1 MNRLVLILM
10 GVAVSGFMFWR
21 SATRWPQP
29 QEDRPITSAP
39 AARQAA
45 IDPTQAVIRFLG
57 DLDDLLDT
65 VHDSASFAA
74 VKPKLLARAR
84 EQAALAAQH
93 PNQGMSSLNPS
104 ATIQWQKAAKR
115 HAESLASATKA
126 DPAVADFFAHDLAAI
141 LSSE

>member
-1 MNRLVLILM
+1 M
-10 GVAVSGFMFWR
+10 GVAVSGFLLWR

-39 AARQAA
+39 AAPQATV
-45 IDPTQAVIRFLG
+45 DPTQAVVRFLG
-57 DLDDLLDT
+57 DMDDLLDT

-104 ATIQWQKAAKR
+104 AAIQWKKAANR
-115 HAESLASATKA
+115 HAQSLARAIEA
-126 DPAVADFFAHDLAAI
+126 EPAVADFFADDLAAI

>member
-1 MNRLVLILM
+1 M
-10 GVAVSGFMFWR
+10 GVVVSGFMFWR
-21 SATRWPQP
+21 SAARWPQP

-39 AARQAA
+39 AARQST
-45 IDPTQAVIRFLG
+45 IDPTQAVVRFLG
-57 DLDDLLDT
+57 DMDDLLDT

-93 PNQGMSSLNPS
+93 SNQGMSSLNPS
-104 ATIQWQKAAKR
+104 ATKQWQKAAKR
-115 HAESLASATKA
+115 HAESVARAIKG
-126 DPAVADFFAHDLAAI
+126 DPAVEDFFANDLAAV